1 MTGKVEWLNDS
12 VFQWGRWT
20 AAAPF
25 VIESSDEVSFTATEG
40 RDIYIHEV
48 DRSGSVLL
56 TSVDPNPQPLASFG
70 DPGVFLT
77 ITFATGLVEELSGPL
92 HTPIR
97 VDGVQT
103 LRLSQRILIGNDS
116 LVSIDYIAVVDAHCI
131 FERLSDQGF

>member
-48 DRSGSVLL
+48 DRSGSILL
-56 TSVDPNPQPLASFG
+56 SSVDPNPQPLTSFG
-70 DPGVFLT
+70 DTGVFLT
-77 ITFATGLVEELSGPL
+77 ITFATGVEEELSGPL

-97 VDGVQT
+97 VDGVRT
-103 LRLSQRILIGNDS
+103 LRLNQRILIGIDA
-116 LVSIDYIAVVDAHCI
+116 LVNINYIAVVDAHCI
-131 FERLSDQGF
+131 FERLSKQGF